1 MNNHNKKIL
10 FRMLVLPFLMA
21 LLLPYVAKT
30 WMFSHNLSK
39 IYYLLVTSL
48 MTFGLIPIF
57 YKLGVIMDITD
68 KPGGRH
74 IHQHATPRTGGIAIF
89 ITFIITLNIVTKPP
103 REFTGLF
110 FASSVIAF
118 VGIIDDIKHVPAL
131 IKLGAQILATIIL
144 IKYGIY
150 LSFLP
155 NHIIGN
161 IFSYV
166 LTFIWIIGITN
177 AYNCLDGLDGLAA
190 GTAIIILLFYI
201 IIATYMVADEFMAIV
216 GLILLGAI
224 IGFMPYNFRI
234 TKNALIFLGDA
245 GSTFIGFTLAALS
258 IYGNWGISKSVDL
271 VIPILL
277 LGVPIADMIMTT
289 ITRIKDG
296 KVKSVR
302 QWLEYG
308 GNDHFHHR
316 LLQMGFTKTG
326 SVLIIWAITTVL
338 GLLSLLL
345 KQGDRPEAIIA
356 ILIALILF
364 ALIISLMLFEYR
376 QERRILSNKKL
387 FIK

>member
-30 WMFSHNLSK
+30 WMFDHNLSK

-118 VGIIDDIKHVPAL
+118 VGIIDDIKHVTAL

-161 IFSYV
+161 IFSYI

-376 QERRILSNKKL
+376 QERRSLSNKKIFL
-387 FIK
+387 K

>member
-190 GTAIIILLFYI
+190 GAAIIILLFYI

-376 QERRILSNKKL
+376 QERRSLSNKKIFL
-387 FIK
+387 K

>member
-30 WMFSHNLSK
+30 WMFDHNLSK

-118 VGIIDDIKHVPAL
+118 VGIIDDIKHVTAL

-345 KQGDRPEAIIA
+345 KQGNRPEAIIA

-376 QERRILSNKKL
+376 QERRSLSNKKIFL
-387 FIK
+387 K

>member
-110 FASSVIAF
+110 LASSVVAF

-190 GTAIIILLFYI
+190 GAAIIILLFYI

>member
-110 FASSVIAF
+110 LASSVVAF

-190 GTAIIILLFYI
+190 GNAVIILLFYI

-376 QERRILSNKKL
+376 QERRSLSNKKIFL
-387 FIK
+387 K

>member
-110 FASSVIAF
+110 LASSVVAF

-376 QERRILSNKKL
+376 QERRSLSNKKIFL
-387 FIK
+387 K

>member
-345 KQGDRPEAIIA
+345 KQGDRQEAVIA

-376 QERRILSNKKL
+376 QERRSLSNKKIFL
-387 FIK
+387 K

>member
-30 WMFSHNLSK
+30 WMFDHNLSK

-110 FASSVIAF
+110 LASSVVAF

-190 GTAIIILLFYI
+190 GAAIIILLFYI

-376 QERRILSNKKL
+376 QERRSLSNKKN
-387 FIK
+387 IP

>member
-110 FASSVIAF
+110 LASSVVAF

-150 LSFLP
+150 LSFFP

-190 GTAIIILLFYI
+190 GNAVIILLFYI

-224 IGFMPYNFRI
+224 IGFIPYNFRI

-245 GSTFIGFTLAALS
+245 GSTFIGFTLAAFS
-258 IYGNWGISKSVDL
+258 IYGNWGINKSVDL
-271 VIPILL
+271 AIPILL

-326 SVLIIWAITTVL
+326 SVLIIWAITAVL

-376 QERRILSNKKL
+376 QERRSSPNKKN
-387 FIK
+387 IP

>member
-30 WMFSHNLSK
+30 WMFNHNLASV
-39 IYYLLVTSL
+39 YYLLVTSL

-57 YKLGVIMDITD
+57 YKLGLIMDITD
-68 KPGGRH
+68 EPGGRH

-89 ITFIITLNIVTKPP
+89 ITFIITLNIVVKPP

-110 FASSVIAF
+110 FASSIIAF
-118 VGIIDDIKHVPAL
+118 VGILDDIKHLPAL
-131 IKLGAQILATIIL
+131 VKLCAQILATMIL
-144 IKYGIY
+144 IKYGIF
-150 LSFLP
+150 LSFFPKHL
-155 NHIIGN
+155 IGN
-161 IFSYV
+161 ILSYT
-166 LTFIWIIGITN
+166 LTFIWIVGITN
-177 AYNCLDGLDGLAA
+177 AYNCLDGMDGLAA
-190 GTAIIILLFYI
+190 GTAVIILLFYTV
-201 IIATYMVADEFMAIV
+201 IATYMVTDEFMALV

-224 IGFMPYNFRI
+224 IGFIPYNFRI
-234 TKNALIFLGDA
+234 KKDALIFLGDA

-258 IYGNWGISKSVDL
+258 IYGNWGVSKSVDL
-271 VIPILL
+271 AIPILL

-296 KVKSVR
+296 KIKTVR

-316 LLQMGFTKTG
+316 LLQMGFSKNS

-345 KQGDRPEAIIA
+345 KQGDRQEAVIA

-364 ALIISLMLFEYR
+364 ALITSFMLFEYR
-376 QERRILSNKKL
+376 IEIRNKSNKKTIL
-387 FIK
+387 

>member
-30 WMFSHNLSK
+30 WMFDHNLSK

-345 KQGDRPEAIIA
+345 KQGNRPEAIIA

-376 QERRILSNKKL
+376 QERRSLSNKKIFL
-387 FIK
+387 K

>member
-30 WMFSHNLSK
+30 WMFDHNLSK

-161 IFSYV
+161 IFSYI

-376 QERRILSNKKL
+376 QERRSLSNKKIFL
-387 FIK
+387 K

>member
-30 WMFSHNLSK
+30 WMFDHNLSK

-376 QERRILSNKKL
+376 QERRSLSNKKN
-387 FIK
+387 IP

>member
-376 QERRILSNKKL
+376 QERRSLSNKKIFL
-387 FIK
+387 K

>member
-110 FASSVIAF
+110 LASSVVAF

-150 LSFLP
+150 LSFFP

-271 VIPILL
+271 AIPILL

-326 SVLIIWAITTVL
+326 SVLIIWAITAVL

>member
-1 MNNHNKKIL
+1 
-10 FRMLVLPFLMA
+10 
-21 LLLPYVAKT
+21 
-30 WMFSHNLSK
+30 
-39 IYYLLVTSL
+39 
-48 MTFGLIPIF
+48 
-57 YKLGVIMDITD
+57 
-68 KPGGRH
+68 
-74 IHQHATPRTGGIAIF
+74 
-89 ITFIITLNIVTKPP
+89 
-103 REFTGLF
+103 
-110 FASSVIAF
+110 
-118 VGIIDDIKHVPAL
+118 
-131 IKLGAQILATIIL
+131 
-144 IKYGIY
+144 
-150 LSFLP
+150 
-155 NHIIGN
+155 
-161 IFSYV
+161 
-166 LTFIWIIGITN
+166 
-177 AYNCLDGLDGLAA
+177 
-190 GTAIIILLFYI
+190 LLFYI

-271 VIPILL
+271 AIPILL

-302 QWLEYG
+302 QWLEYT

-345 KQGDRPEAIIA
+345 KQGDRQEAVIA

-376 QERRILSNKKL
+376 QERRILSNKK
-387 FIK
+387 IIP

>member
-110 FASSVIAF
+110 LASSVVAF

-190 GTAIIILLFYI
+190 GAAIIILLFYI

-376 QERRILSNKKL
+376 QERRSLSNKKIFL
-387 FIK
+387 K

>member
-10 FRMLVLPFLMA
+10 FRMLVLPFLIA

-30 WMFSHNLSK
+30 WMFNHNLSR

-376 QERRILSNKKL
+376 QERRSLSNKKIFL
-387 FIK
+387 K